1 MLTRAGLDDAAL
13 GCPVDWPEDEPTRER
28 LIRDG
33 EQRSRVR
40 MNCSGKHAA
49 MLLGCAVN
57 GWDTAT
63 YLDPAHPLQQLV
75 RATLERLSGE
85 TVAHDAVDG
94 CGAPLFSVSPLGIA
108 RLFRALVTAEPGTP
122 ERKVA
127 DAMRTHPR
135 FVGGDH
141 HANTDAMLRVPGL
154 LSKGGAEGV
163 IGMATA
169 DGAAVSMKILDGNPR
184 ATTLVALTV
193 LEALGADISNA
204 GDLVDLPILG
214 GGVPV
219 GSIQV
224 GGDVRAWLDAP
235 AASAAP

>member
-1 MLTRAGLDDAAL
+1 M
-13 GCPVDWPEDEPTRER
+13 
-28 LIRDG
+28 
-33 EQRSRVR
+33 
-40 MNCSGKHAA
+40 
-49 MLLGCAVN
+49 
-57 GWDTAT
+57 
-63 YLDPAHPLQQLV
+63 

-85 TVAHDAVDG
+85 PVAHDAVDG

-108 RLFRALVTAEPGTP
+108 RIFRALVTAEPGTP